1 MIKEFRDFIAKG
13 NVMDLAV
20 GIIIGAAF
28 TAIVSSL
35 VDDIVNPILGLII
48 GGIDF
53 TNLYF
58 VMAGSVP
65 EGAGLQTA
73 KDSGAAVF
81 AYGSFLTAV
90 INFLI
95 IAFVVFLLVKAI
107 NRIKDAA
114 ARRGEEVPGAPKGP
128 TQEELLTDIRNLLAT
143 GRTTVAPASAT
154 SPTSPGAPGGIM
166 PNPAE

>member
-35 VDDIVNPILGLII
+35 VEDVIQPILGLII
-48 GGIDF
+48 GGLDF
-53 TNLYF
+53 TSLYV
-58 VMAGSVP
+58 VMAGEVP
-65 EGAGLQTA
+65 ENAGLAAARGT
-73 KDSGAAVF
+73 GAAIL
-81 AYGSFLTAV
+81 AYGAFITAV

-95 IAFVVFLLVKAI
+95 IAFVVFLLVKAV

-114 ARRGEEVPGAPKGP
+114 TRKGQEVPSAPAGP
-128 TQEELLTDIRNLLAT
+128 TQEQLLTDIRDLLAR
-143 GRTTVAPASAT
+143 GSAT
-154 SPTSPGAPGGIM
+154 VPQGTTGVPDPL
-166 PNPAE
+166 